1 MRFLSFE
8 GIDSSGKSTLK
19 RGLEG
24 HLKVLSVPFLST
36 REPGGTPLAE
46 KIRRLLLEETEDVPV
61 PRAELLL
68 YEASRAQNVDKLIKP
83 ALLEK
88 KWVLC
93 DRFTASSVAFQAGGR
108 GLSQGMVEDLNRYA
122 VEDCTPDLFVL
133 VDISVEESQKRRQG
147 QKQDRFEK
155 EAASFHDAVRN
166 NYLKQ
171 SKSDPK
177 RWLVLDGSK
186 PQDILL
192 NELIKD
198 LKQRQWLQ
206 SSDTTSKKSI
216 CGGL

>member
-19 RGLEG
+19 RGLER
-24 HLKVLSVPFLST
+24 HLEALHIPFLST

-108 GLSQGMVEDLNRYA
+108 GA
-122 VEDCTPDLFVL
+122 
-133 VDISVEESQKRRQG
+133 ISRHGGGLEPLCCRRLHS
-147 QKQDRFEK
+147 R
-155 EAASFHDAVRN
+155 SFCFGGHQCGG
-166 NYLKQ
+166 K
-171 SKSDPK
+171 PK
-177 RWLVLDGSK
+177 KKTGSK
-186 PQDILL
+186 A
-192 NELIKD
+192 
-198 LKQRQWLQ
+198 R
-206 SSDTTSKKSI
+206 SF
-216 CGGL
+216 